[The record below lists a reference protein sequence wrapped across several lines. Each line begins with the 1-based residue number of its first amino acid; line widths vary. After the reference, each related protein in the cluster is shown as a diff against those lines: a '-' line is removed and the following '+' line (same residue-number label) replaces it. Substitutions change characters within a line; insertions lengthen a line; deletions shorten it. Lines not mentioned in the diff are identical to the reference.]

1 MKRNQHQ
8 VTSKSSRPIAAPQ
21 PKTTQSKAGNSPA
34 PSQPEEVAWPSKPD
48 YGRPGCLCI
57 YDRAARAV
65 VEEVP
70 LSEDEYCAGIIE
82 AIRRGIYPQQ
92 FFADAIR
99 EKLDRLSG
107 EASSPF
113 KGGLTAVLYNPDGTE
128 WTRVYFNAS
137 ERHRIEAFLKSTGLT
152 LIALLEKA
160 VSNRAARLTDQRR
173 AA

>member
-21 PKTTQSKAGNSPA
+21 PKTALSKAGKSPT
-34 PSQPEEVAWPSKPD
+34 PSQPEEGAWPSKPD
-48 YGRPGCLCI
+48 YDRPGCLCI

-65 VEEVP
+65 VNEVP
-70 LSEDEYCAGIIE
+70 LSEDEYCAGLCE
-82 AIRRGIYPQQ
+82 AIRCGIYPQQ

-99 EKLDRLSG
+99 EKLDRLIG

-113 KGGLTAVLYNPDGTE
+113 KGGLTAVLYHSDGTE
-128 WTRVYFNAS
+128 WTRVHFNAS

-160 VSNRAARLTDQRR
+160 VSNQVARLNDHRK